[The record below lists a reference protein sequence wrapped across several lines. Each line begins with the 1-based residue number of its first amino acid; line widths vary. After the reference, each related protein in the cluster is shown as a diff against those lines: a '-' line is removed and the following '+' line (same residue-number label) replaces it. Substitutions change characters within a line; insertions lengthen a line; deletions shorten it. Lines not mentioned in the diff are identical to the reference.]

1 MGWDGDRDKRYSSEE
16 GSAHD
21 IRLLAHRSKQ
31 QRHQSLTDVP
41 RLSALPV
48 LHLPR
53 QAYRLHV
60 YLGIDIMCRW
70 CLPCVS
76 AGDAPRQPDRGPRG
90 LLHLLVVLCHHPVAS
105 VEVSGSETFGV
116 MDVSNL
122 RIWPKGSARK
132 CIR

>member
-1 MGWDGDRDKRYSSEE
+1 MAIEIRGIVAKREVRMTFDSSHIEVSSN
-16 GSAHD
+16 GTKVSQMCLD
-21 IRLLAHRSKQ
+21 
-31 QRHQSLTDVP
+31 
-41 RLSALPV
+41 LPV